1 MCVLCGEFVM
11 QVHWTER
18 KHDDRSSIVVG
29 DDKLR
34 ERQRDRFHRTRLTNQ
49 ILKHYG
55 LQVNDWSGSKYV
67 LSDRKGSSV
76 VVHDLGGLWPA
87 AEKLLRRPLDPL
99 DPSLIDS
106 LSSKWNESGGN
117 G

>member
-1 MCVLCGEFVM
+1 M

-29 DDKLR
+29 DEQLR
-34 ERQRDRFHRTRLTNQ
+34 SRQRDRHHRTRITNQ

-55 LQVNDWSGSKYV
+55 LRVDDWTGSKYI
-67 LSDRKGSSV
+67 LSDRKGNQV
-76 VVHDLGGLWPA
+76 IVHDLGGLWPA
-87 AEKLLRRPLDPL
+87 AEKLIRRPLDPL
-99 DPSLIDS
+99 DPSLIQS
-106 LSSKWNESGGN
+106 LNSQRMELGGGAN